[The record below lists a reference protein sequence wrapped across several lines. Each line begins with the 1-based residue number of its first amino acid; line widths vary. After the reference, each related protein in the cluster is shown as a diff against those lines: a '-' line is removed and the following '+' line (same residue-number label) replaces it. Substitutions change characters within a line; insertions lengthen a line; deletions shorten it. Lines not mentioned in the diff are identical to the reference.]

1 MQHFTYTKHANML
14 YAWQQK
20 KLLDVQEEVMGKLR
34 KLHSVEAS
42 QTVLH
47 LIP

>member
-1 MQHFTYTKHANML
+1 ML
-14 YAWQQK
+14 GDK
-20 KLLDVQEEVMGKLR
+20 KLLDVQEEVMGEKIKLYTE
-34 KLHSVEAS
+34 EAS